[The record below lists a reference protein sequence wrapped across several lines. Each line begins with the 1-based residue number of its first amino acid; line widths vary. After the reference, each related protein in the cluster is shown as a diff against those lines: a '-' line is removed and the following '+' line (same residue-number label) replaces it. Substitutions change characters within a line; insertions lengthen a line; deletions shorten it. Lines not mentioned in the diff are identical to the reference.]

1 MKGFE
6 KMMMKGGKDEA
17 KVMNPMFPRL
27 HVNDAEKGGPK
38 APPRNKM
45 ALYEQLSI
53 TSQRFNSGSQSMLPF
68 PPNNSNILVP
78 SMSSSHGGGNERNM
92 FMPLANSHESS
103 VLADEKFNYCS
114 IPGTKLSTMKGNQDR
129 KSSKTTKCRSFD
141 PLQPLHFSKF
151 KKFSY
156 RSVGLD
162 DDLTVPTSILPGMD
176 RNHGCSK
183 QSEGRE
189 RFSKSNLSSSMQ
201 FWASN
206 KKQMKENGRLCE
218 NSQDLMERSNSI
230 VSTRDEILAGTSLD
244 LSTKIKNPGSLKRP
258 HAVMNQENKSITVD
272 VLNSNDVP
280 DARLICSRQSLGV
293 DNENRNLVHEEK
305 THGAT
310 EVEGVNRHNN
320 VPDASEYISA
330 SDICPD
336 DVVEIIGEKHFWKV
350 RRAIANQQRV
360 FSVQVFELHRL
371 IKVQRLIAGS
381 PHMLFEDTFHI
392 DKPSF
397 DVSAI
402 KKLSSDDVPQPPLIS
417 KVKSNSRKPD
427 TNIECANDN
436 AFAELPCA
444 SANDETKGLVI
455 HQPKYE
461 SYSGNAFSTLMT
473 ANSGLSPWCVSPPG
487 NQWLVPIM
495 SPSEGLVYKPYTW
508 PIPPTAG
515 LLTPVYGSCG
525 TVNLGVSG
533 RDFLNTAKNL
543 AASHQHDIE
552 ILRTD
557 PPISQTTFPH
567 YGMPVMNPSV
577 TGSALEQMS
586 LVIAVQSKAN
596 FTMAQPSSCNTSSQP
611 SQAISYSTQK
621 LPAPNETEIQ
631 GTTAS
636 SPSER
641 AKVDA
646 LPLFPTEP
654 PTTAANCDARTHQQ
668 RTKVIKV
675 IPHNHVSATESAARI
690 FQSIQEERKQYD

>member
-1 MKGFE
+1 
-6 KMMMKGGKDEA
+6 
-17 KVMNPMFPRL
+17 
-27 HVNDAEKGGPK
+27 
-38 APPRNKM
+38 
-45 ALYEQLSI
+45 
-53 TSQRFNSGSQSMLPF
+53 
-68 PPNNSNILVP
+68 
-78 SMSSSHGGGNERNM
+78 
-92 FMPLANSHESS
+92 
-103 VLADEKFNYCS
+103 
-114 IPGTKLSTMKGNQDR
+114 
-129 KSSKTTKCRSFD
+129 
-141 PLQPLHFSKF
+141 
-151 KKFSY
+151 
-156 RSVGLD
+156 
-162 DDLTVPTSILPGMD
+162 
-176 RNHGCSK
+176 
-183 QSEGRE
+183 
-189 RFSKSNLSSSMQ
+189 MQ
-201 FWASN
+201 FWASK

-218 NSQDLMERSNSI
+218 SSQDLMERSNSI

-258 HAVMNQENKSITVD
+258 HAVMNQENNSITVD
-272 VLNSNDVP
+272 MLNSGDVP

-330 SDICPD
+330 TDICPD
-336 DVVEIIGEKHFWKV
+336 DVVGIIGEKHFWNV

-360 FSVQVFELHRL
+360 FSMQVFELHRL

-392 DKPSF
+392 DRPSF
-397 DVSAI
+397 DVSPI
-402 KKLSSDDVPQPPLIS
+402 KKLSDDVPQPPLIV

-487 NQWLVPIM
+487 NQWLVPVM

-525 TVNLGVSG
+525 IVNLGVSG
-533 RDFLNTAKNL
+533 RDFSNTAKNL
-543 AASHQHDIE
+543 ADQHDIE

-557 PPISQTTFPH
+557 PPISQTNFPH

-586 LVIAVQSKAN
+586 RVIAVQSKVN
-596 FTMAQPSSCNTSSQP
+596 FTMAQPSSCNTSSQL

-636 SPSER
+636 SPSKR

-654 PTTAANCDARTHQQ
+654 PTTAANCDAQTHQQ

-675 IPHNHVSATESAARI
+675 IPHNRVSATESAARI

>member
-1 MKGFE
+1 
-6 KMMMKGGKDEA
+6 MMMKGGKDEA

-92 FMPLANSHESS
+92 FMPFANSHESS
-103 VLADEKFNYCS
+103 VLADEKFDSCS
-114 IPGTKLSTMKGNQDR
+114 IPGTKLNTMKGNQDR

-141 PLQPLHFSKF
+141 PLQPLHFLNF

-189 RFSKSNLSSSMQ
+189 SFSKSNLSSSMQ

-218 NSQDLMERSNSI
+218 SSQDLMERSNSI

-258 HAVMNQENKSITVD
+258 HAVMNQENNSITVD
-272 VLNSNDVP
+272 MLNSGDVP

-336 DVVEIIGEKHFWKV
+336 DVVGIIGEKHFW
-350 RRAIANQQRV
+350 
-360 FSVQVFELHRL
+360 
-371 IKVQRLIAGS
+371 KVQRLIAGS

-392 DKPSF
+392 DRPSF

-402 KKLSSDDVPQPPLIS
+402 KKLSDDVPQPPLIV

-487 NQWLVPIM
+487 NQWLVPVM

-525 TVNLGVSG
+525 IVNLGVSG
-533 RDFLNTAKNL
+533 RDFSNTAKNL

-557 PPISQTTFPH
+557 PPISQTNFPH

-586 LVIAVQSKAN
+586 RVIAVQSKAN
-596 FTMAQPSSCNTSSQP
+596 FTMAQPSSCNTSSQL

-636 SPSER
+636 SPSDR

-675 IPHNHVSATESAARI
+675 IPHNRVSATESAARI